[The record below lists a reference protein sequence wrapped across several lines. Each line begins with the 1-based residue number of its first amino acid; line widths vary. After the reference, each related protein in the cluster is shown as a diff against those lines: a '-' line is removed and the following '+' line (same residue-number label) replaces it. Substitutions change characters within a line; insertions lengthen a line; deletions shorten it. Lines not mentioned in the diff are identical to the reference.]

1 MMGIINYQSNRA
13 DRPTAKPANKLTVQW
28 CAFSL
33 GLLLAPLTAM
43 AQSLVGEQGHF
54 IKPADAPAAIKA
66 DAEQIK
72 SLSAPPLTAQQSFI
86 NNAPFVA
93 VPFPAF
99 AVEAPT
105 DLPEQRPEQKPG
117 PTAPPEYS
125 PRVKELLNEGYQAL
139 TRLDYPTAV
148 ANFRQAAELEPKN
161 SKIWFEYSYALTHN
175 KQFVEAVAVLQ
186 RVVQLEPASIAARS
200 QLGYAFIQ
208 LDRVREAIDAFIAAE
223 SLDPQNYSF
232 KLQLGYLYDRVNDKE
247 RARVKFIQASQSPE
261 LELHQ
266 KAVDALKA
274 LAPVVFARRWI
285 WANEFYAAPTYYHRF
300 NNFIAPFIWRS
311 GLILSDRSGLE
322 GYFSLRAT
330 RDTRSSGGK
339 APQIFEDNAVVASV
353 GLRARPF
360 KNALTIYGEAGMSF
374 NLLPNKLATVKAR
387 SDYRFGTYYSRQW
400 GKRTP
405 NDKLWFPFNPVGELY
420 FDVSYYSRFRNNV
433 IGYLQAREGLRILQA
448 HQTSLEAYGRVNL
461 IKDSGRDFYN
471 NLTETGIGLGF
482 VPQAKWGVKITA
494 EYMRGYYF
502 GINRAG
508 EANPYAPRY
517 NDFRIALIYGKYLV
531 KE

>member
-1 MMGIINYQSNRA
+1 M
-13 DRPTAKPANKLTVQW
+13 L
-28 CAFSL
+28 SL
-33 GLLLAPLTAM
+33 GVLLAPLAAT
-43 AQSLVGEQGHF
+43 AQSLVGEQGHL
-54 IKPADAPAAIKA
+54 IKPTATPAAINA
-66 DAEQIK
+66 DAEQLK
-72 SLSAPPLTAQQSFI
+72 WLSAPPPAAYQSFI
-86 NNAPFVA
+86 SSAPFVA

-105 DLPEQRPEQKPG
+105 DLSAPFVAVPFPTFAVEAPADLSEQRPEPQKPAQAG
-117 PTAPPEYS
+117 PPESS

-139 TRLDYPTAV
+139 SRLDYSTAV
-148 ANFRQAAELEPKN
+148 ASFRQAAELEPTN
-161 SKIWFEYSYALTHN
+161 SKISFEYAYALTHN
-175 KQFVEAVAVLQ
+175 KQFAEAVPVMQ

-200 QLGYAFIQ
+200 QLGYLFIQ
-208 LDRVREAIDAFIAAE
+208 LDRVREAIDTFIAAE
-223 SLDPQNYSF
+223 SLDPKNYSF
-232 KLQLGYLYDRVNDKE
+232 KLQLGYLYDRVSDKE
-247 RARVKFIQASQSPE
+247 RARVKFIQASQSPD
-261 LELHQ
+261 LDIHQ
-266 KAVDALKA
+266 KAVDALKS

-285 WANEFYAAPTYYHRF
+285 WANEIYAAPTYYQRF

-330 RDTRSSGGK
+330 RDSRSSGGN
-339 APQIFEDNAVVASV
+339 APQIFEDNSVITSV

-360 KNALTIYGEAGMSF
+360 KNALTVYGEAGLAF

-405 NDKLWFPFNPVGELY
+405 NDKLWFPFNPIGELY
-420 FDVSYYSRFRNNV
+420 FDLSYYSRFRNNV

-448 HQTSLEAYGRVNL
+448 SQTSLEAYGRINL

-471 NLTETGIGLGF
+471 NLTETGVGLGF
-482 VPQAKWGVKITA
+482 VPKTKWGVKITA
-494 EYMRGYYF
+494 EYLRGYYF
-502 GINRAG
+502 GINRIG
-508 EANPYAPRY
+508 EANPYAPHY
-517 NDFRIALIYGKYLV
+517 NDFRIALIYGKYIV